1 MQVVVLAGGFG
12 TRLRPWTYEI
22 PKPILP
28 MLDKTLLEHVVEV
41 VPSDKVDE
49 VVVAGGYKVDDIE
62 AYFKAAD
69 VPYDVRIVKETEP
82 LGTGGA
88 LGNCRDVVSGQFVC
102 LNGDIVSSL
111 DMQVGL
117 DLHQKNGG
125 IGTLALWEVED
136 PTRFGIVG
144 LDDEQRITQFKEK
157 PAPEEVFS
165 NLINAGS
172 YLFEDD
178 IFDYI
183 PLGRSSLERQ
193 VFPVLAEERKLNGF
207 SFDGYFID
215 AGTPKSWSLG
225 VEASIAHERWK
236 GGKRIDSNW
245 HADDSV
251 SIQGDSN
258 VENTMLSTGAS
269 ITSAELNKCSLLNNV
284 QVGTNSKL
292 NETLIGRNSTIG
304 KNCTLDN
311 VVVDH
316 NSIVPD
322 NTVLSDAQWPL
333 SRVIERKISR
343 RISVWDYHAAP
354 HCCQFQNL
362 CDGHGSEGSRF
373 GTSDGTSIKGSCEDD
388 CRRLCL

>member
-49 VVVAGGYKVDDIE
+49 VVVAGGYKVNDIE
-62 AYFKAAD
+62 AYFREAD
-69 VPYDVRIVKETEP
+69 VSYDVRIVRETEP

-144 LDDEQRITQFKEK
+144 LDDDQRITQFKEK

-183 PLGRSSLERQ
+183 PLGSSSLERE
-193 VFPVLAEERKLNGF
+193 VFPVLAKERKLNGF

-225 VEASIAHERWK
+225 VEASIAHQRWK

-258 VENTMLSTGAS
+258 VENSMLSTGAA
-269 ITSAELNKCSLLNNV
+269 IMSAQLSKCSLLSNV
-284 QVGTNSKL
+284 QVGTNSEL
-292 NETLIGRNSTIG
+292 NETLVGRNSTIG

-311 VVVDH
+311 VCLLYTSPSPRDKR
-316 NSIVPD
+316 
-322 NTVLSDAQWPL
+322 Q
-333 SRVIERKISR
+333 SRMPS
-343 RISVWDYHAAP
+343 SA
-354 HCCQFQNL
+354 
-362 CDGHGSEGSRF
+362 
-373 GTSDGTSIKGSCEDD
+373 
-388 CRRLCL
+388 

>member
-62 AYFKAAD
+62 AYFKTAD

-144 LDDEQRITQFKEK
+144 LDEEYRITQFKEK
-157 PAPEEVFS
+157 PTPEEVFS

-183 PLGRSSLERQ
+183 PLGRSSLERE
-193 VFPVLAEERKLNGF
+193 VFPFLAEERKLNGF

-215 AGTPKSWSLG
+215 AGTPQSWSLG
-225 VEASIAHERWK
+225 VEASIAHQRWK

-258 VENTMLSTGAS
+258 VENSMLSTGTS

-284 QVGTNSKL
+284 QIGTNSKL
-292 NETLIGRNSTIG
+292 NQTLVGRNSTIG
-304 KNCTLDN
+304 KNCALDN

-333 SRVIERKISR
+333 IE
-343 RISVWDYHAAP
+343 
-354 HCCQFQNL
+354 
-362 CDGHGSEGSRF
+362 
-373 GTSDGTSIKGSCEDD
+373 
-388 CRRLCL
+388 

>member
-62 AYFKAAD
+62 SYFRKAD
-69 VPYDVRIVKETEP
+69 VSYDVRIVRETEP

-183 PLGRSSLERQ
+183 PLGRSSLERE
-193 VFPVLAEERKLNGF
+193 VFPVLAEDRKLNGF

-225 VEASIAHERWK
+225 VEASIAHQRWK

-258 VENTMLSTGAS
+258 VENSMLSTGAA
-269 ITSAELNKCSLLNNV
+269 IMSAQLFKCSLLSNV

-292 NETLIGRNSTIG
+292 NETLVGRNSTIG

-316 NSIVPD
+316 DSIVPD

-333 SRVIERKISR
+333 IE
-343 RISVWDYHAAP
+343 
-354 HCCQFQNL
+354 
-362 CDGHGSEGSRF
+362 
-373 GTSDGTSIKGSCEDD
+373 
-388 CRRLCL
+388 

>member
-62 AYFKAAD
+62 AYFKEAD
-69 VPYDVRIVKETEP
+69 VSYDVRIVRETEP

-165 NLINAGS
+165 HLINAGS
-172 YLFEDD
+172 YLFQDD

-183 PLGRSSLERQ
+183 PLGRSSLERE
-193 VFPVLAEERKLNGF
+193 VFPVLAEERNLNGF

-258 VENTMLSTGAS
+258 VENSMLSTGAS
-269 ITSAELNKCSLLNNV
+269 ITSAKLNKCSLLNNV
-284 QVGTNSKL
+284 RVGTNSKL
-292 NETLIGRNSTIG
+292 NQTLVGRNSTIG
-304 KNCTLDN
+304 TNCTLDN

-316 NSIVPD
+316 DSVIPD

-333 SRVIERKISR
+333 IE
-343 RISVWDYHAAP
+343 
-354 HCCQFQNL
+354 
-362 CDGHGSEGSRF
+362 
-373 GTSDGTSIKGSCEDD
+373 
-388 CRRLCL
+388 

>member
-62 AYFKAAD
+62 SYFRKAD
-69 VPYDVRIVKETEP
+69 VSYDVRIVRETEP

-172 YLFEDD
+172 YLFEED

-183 PLGRSSLERQ
+183 PLGRSSLERE
-193 VFPVLAEERKLNGF
+193 VFPVLAEEQKLNGF

-225 VEASIAHERWK
+225 VEASIAHQRWK

-258 VENTMLSTGAS
+258 VENSMLSTGAA
-269 ITSAELNKCSLLNNV
+269 IMSAQLFKCSLLSNV

-292 NETLIGRNSTIG
+292 NETLVGRNSTIG

-316 NSIVPD
+316 DSIVPD

-333 SRVIERKISR
+333 IE
-343 RISVWDYHAAP
+343 
-354 HCCQFQNL
+354 
-362 CDGHGSEGSRF
+362 
-373 GTSDGTSIKGSCEDD
+373 
-388 CRRLCL
+388 